1 MKTSRKCHQCGLVN
15 LATDTTCRRCRVSFG
30 TLEQVTESGR
40 RISASTIYLC
50 LFVLAPLGFG
60 SWVYWYKKGTDRDL
74 KAKTEWAERQEGNA
88 DHDLS
93 SIPPEGAPTPTP
105 QSNRVGDG
113 NVKALMEQLKK
124 REEERRAFRE
134 QALKPSR
141 PPE

>member
-30 TLEQVTESGR
+30 TLEQVTEPGR

-50 LFVLAPLGFG
+50 LFVLAAVGFG
-60 SWVYWYKKGTDRDL
+60 AWVYWYKKGTDRDL
-74 KAKTEWAERQEGNA
+74 KAKAEWAERQMGNA
-88 DHDLS
+88 GHDLS
-93 SIPPEGAPTPTP
+93 SPPEGAPTPTL
-105 QSNRVGDG
+105 QNNRVGET
-113 NVKALMEQLKK
+113 NVQALMEQLKK

-134 QALKPSR
+134 QALKASR